1 MKIENA
7 EFRRIFQGFLFRK
20 IKWLASLA
28 KMRHFGYFSNTV
40 VHGWVWLTKQSSS
53 LQVCSF
59 CGFFNRLI
67 FFYFQFV
74 FFFYFLLIFQ
84 WLAMHVSCPIMV
96 INITKRVWSVRR
108 RSQDFAVTCRSSS
121 SPMWKLG
128 GATNNQQIFYFMWKI
143 THANMRLLRLTKLL
157 DTINGYIFYQ
167 VFLYFFCVCV
177 CGGQSII
184 HQREKCR

>member
-1 MKIENA
+1 
-7 EFRRIFQGFLFRK
+7 
-20 IKWLASLA
+20 
-28 KMRHFGYFSNTV
+28 MRHFGYFSNTV

-53 LQVCSF
+53 LQVCSL

-67 FFYFQFV
+67 FFISNS
-74 FFFYFLLIFQ
+74 FFYFLLIFQ

-143 THANMRLLRLTKLL
+143 THANMRLLTKLL
-157 DTINGYIFYQ
+157 WNKWIYI
-167 VFLYFFCVCV
+167 LPSISLLFCVCV